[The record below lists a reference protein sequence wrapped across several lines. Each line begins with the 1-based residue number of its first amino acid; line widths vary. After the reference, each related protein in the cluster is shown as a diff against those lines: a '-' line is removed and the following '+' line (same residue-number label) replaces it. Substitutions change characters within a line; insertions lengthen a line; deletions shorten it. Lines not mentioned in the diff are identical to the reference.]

1 MVSLMFVLIDELKIV
16 TVVNNKSDFHQDLNH
31 LVASTEFWTLSYFL
45 NLKHREPICSKSI
58 A

>member
-31 LVASTEFWTLSYFL
+31 LVVSTEF
-45 NLKHREPICSKSI
+45 
-58 A
+58 